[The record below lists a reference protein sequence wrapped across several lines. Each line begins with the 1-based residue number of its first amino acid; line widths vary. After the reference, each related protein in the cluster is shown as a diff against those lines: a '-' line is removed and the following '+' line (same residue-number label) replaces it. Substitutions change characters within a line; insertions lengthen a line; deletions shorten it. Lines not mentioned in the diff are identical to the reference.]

1 MHIKHK
7 IFTMIFFCIL
17 LLILLPCGIAFYSF
31 YLEPFRLTI
40 DTLSLESSLSREVR
54 IVQVSDIQISRH
66 YTTENLEKVVQA
78 VNRQQPDI
86 LLFTGDLYEN
96 YASYRDDEALISLLS
111 QMDAKY
117 GKFAIWGNRDYGGG
131 AVRKY
136 ESILAQSGFTLLT
149 NASVSIPVSDTD
161 TVFLAGLDDALLG
174 QPDIT
179 PILEQLS
186 GDENAYTILMTH
198 EPDTA
203 EQYAQMGFDLIV
215 SGHSH
220 GGQVKIPF
228 FPTITTHLAERYI
241 DGLYSLNEQTQLYVN
256 SGIGTSRIPVRFRV
270 PPEISLFLLKAAA

>member
-31 YLEPFRLTI
+31 YIEPFRLTI

-186 GDENAYTILMTH
+186 GDENTYTILMTH

-256 SGIGTSRIPVRFRV
+256 SGIGTSRIPARFRV
-270 PPEISLFLLKAAA
+270 PPEISLLLLKAAA

>member
-1 MHIKHK
+1 MHKKHK
-7 IFTMIFFCIL
+7 ISYVILFCIL
-17 LLILLPCGIAFYSF
+17 LLILLSCGIAFYSF
-31 YLEPFRLTI
+31 YIEPFRLTI
-40 DTLSLESSLSREVR
+40 DTLSLESSLSQEVR

-66 YTTENLEKVVQA
+66 YTTEDFEKVVQA
-78 VNRQQPDI
+78 VNHQQPDI

-96 YASYRDDEALISLLS
+96 YASYRDDKELISLLS

-174 QPDIT
+174 QPDIA
-179 PILEQLS
+179 PILEQLPKE
-186 GDENAYTILMTH
+186 ENTYTILMTH

-228 FPTITTHLAERYI
+228 FPTMTTHLGKRYI
-241 DGLYSLNEQTQLYVN
+241 DGLYPLNDQTQLYVN

-270 PPEISLFLLKAAA
+270 PPEITLLLLNQAA

>member
-1 MHIKHK
+1 MHKKHK
-7 IFTMIFFCIL
+7 ISSVIFFCVL
-17 LLILLPCGIAFYSF
+17 LLILLPCSIAFYSF

-66 YTTENLEKVVQA
+66 YTTENLEKVVRA

-136 ESILAQSGFTLLT
+136 KSILAQSGFTLLT

-179 PILEQLS
+179 PILQQLS
-186 GDENAYTILMTH
+186 GDENTYTILMTH

-270 PPEISLFLLKAAA
+270 PPEISLLLLNQAA

>member
-7 IFTMIFFCIL
+7 IFTMIFFCVL

-136 ESILAQSGFTLLT
+136 KSILAQSGFTLLT
-149 NASVSIPVSDTD
+149 NASISIPVSDTD

-179 PILEQLS
+179 PILQQLS
-186 GDENAYTILMTH
+186 GDENTYTILMTH

-241 DGLYSLNEQTQLYVN
+241 DGLYFLSEQTQLYVN

-270 PPEISLFLLKAAA
+270 PPEISLLLLNQAA

>member
-1 MHIKHK
+1 MHKKHK
-7 IFTMIFFCIL
+7 ISYVILFCTL
-17 LLILLPCGIAFYSF
+17 LLILLSCGIAFYSF
-31 YLEPFRLTI
+31 YIEPFRLTI
-40 DTLSLESSLSREVR
+40 DTLSLESSLSQEVR

-66 YTTENLEKVVQA
+66 YTTEDFEKVVQA

-96 YASYRDDEALISLLS
+96 YASYRDDKELISLLS

-174 QPDIT
+174 QPDIA
-179 PILEQLS
+179 PILEQLPKE
-186 GDENAYTILMTH
+186 ENTYTILMTH

-228 FPTITTHLAERYI
+228 FPTMTTHLGKRYI
-241 DGLYSLNEQTQLYVN
+241 DGLYPLNDQTQLYVN

-270 PPEISLFLLKAAA
+270 PPEITLLLLNQAA

>member
-31 YLEPFRLTI
+31 YIEPFRLTI

-179 PILEQLS
+179 PILQQLS
-186 GDENAYTILMTH
+186 GDENTYTILMTH

-220 GGQVKIPF
+220 GGQVNIPF

-241 DGLYSLNEQTQLYVN
+241 DGLYSLSEQTQLYVN

-270 PPEISLFLLKAAA
+270 PPEISLLLLNQAA

>member
-1 MHIKHK
+1 MHKKHK
-7 IFTMIFFCIL
+7 ISYVILFCIL
-17 LLILLPCGIAFYSF
+17 LLILLSCGIAFYSF
-31 YLEPFRLTI
+31 YIEPFRLTI
-40 DTLSLESSLSREVR
+40 DTLSLESSLSQEVR

-66 YTTENLEKVVQA
+66 YTTEDFEKVVQA
-78 VNRQQPDI
+78 VNHQQPDI

-96 YASYRDDEALISLLS
+96 YASYRDDKELISLLS

-174 QPDIT
+174 QPDIA
-179 PILEQLS
+179 PILEQLPKE
-186 GDENAYTILMTH
+186 ENTYTILMTH

-228 FPTITTHLAERYI
+228 FPTMTTHLGERYI
-241 DGLYSLNEQTQLYVN
+241 DGLYPLNDQTQLYVN

-270 PPEISLFLLKAAA
+270 PPEITLLLLNQAA

>member
-31 YLEPFRLTI
+31 YIEPFRLTI

-136 ESILAQSGFTLLT
+136 KSILSQSGFTLLT

-179 PILEQLS
+179 PILQQLS
-186 GDENAYTILMTH
+186 GDENTYTILMTH

-270 PPEISLFLLKAAA
+270 PPEISLLLLKAAA

>member
-1 MHIKHK
+1 MHKKHK
-7 IFTMIFFCIL
+7 ISSVIFFCVL
-17 LLILLPCGIAFYSF
+17 LLILLPCSIAFYSF

-66 YTTENLEKVVQA
+66 YTTENLEKVVRA

-179 PILEQLS
+179 PILQQLS
-186 GDENAYTILMTH
+186 GDENTYTILMTH

-241 DGLYSLNEQTQLYVN
+241 DGLYSLSEQTQLYVN

-270 PPEISLFLLKAAA
+270 PPEISLLLLKAAA

>member
-1 MHIKHK
+1 MHKKHK
-7 IFTMIFFCIL
+7 ISYVILFCTL
-17 LLILLPCGIAFYSF
+17 LLILLSCGIAFYSF
-31 YLEPFRLTI
+31 YIEPFRLTI
-40 DTLSLESSLSREVR
+40 DTLSLESSLSQEVR

-66 YTTENLEKVVQA
+66 YTTEDFEKVVQA
-78 VNRQQPDI
+78 VNHQQPDI

-96 YASYRDDEALISLLS
+96 YASYRDDKELISLLS

-174 QPDIT
+174 QPDIA
-179 PILEQLS
+179 PILEQLPKE
-186 GDENAYTILMTH
+186 ENTYTILMTH

-228 FPTITTHLAERYI
+228 FPTMTTHLGKRYI
-241 DGLYSLNEQTQLYVN
+241 DGLYPLNDQTQLYVN

-270 PPEISLFLLKAAA
+270 PPEIALLLLNQAA

>member
-1 MHIKHK
+1 MHIKYK

-186 GDENAYTILMTH
+186 GDENTYTILMTH

-270 PPEISLFLLKAAA
+270 PPEISLLLLKAAA

>member
-1 MHIKHK
+1 M
-7 IFTMIFFCIL
+7 
-17 LLILLPCGIAFYSF
+17 
-31 YLEPFRLTI
+31 
-40 DTLSLESSLSREVR
+40 
-54 IVQVSDIQISRH
+54 
-66 YTTENLEKVVQA
+66 EKVVQA

-136 ESILAQSGFTLLT
+136 KSILSQSGFTLLT

-186 GDENAYTILMTH
+186 GDENTYTILMTH

-270 PPEISLFLLKAAA
+270 PPEISLLLLKAAA

>member
-1 MHIKHK
+1 MHKKHK
-7 IFTMIFFCIL
+7 ISSVIFFCVL
-17 LLILLPCGIAFYSF
+17 LLILLSCGIAFYSF

-66 YTTENLEKVVQA
+66 YTTENLEKVVRA

-136 ESILAQSGFTLLT
+136 ESILSQSGFTLLT

-186 GDENAYTILMTH
+186 GDENTYTILMTH

-270 PPEISLFLLKAAA
+270 PPEISLLLLKAAA

>member
-186 GDENAYTILMTH
+186 GDENTYTILMTH

-270 PPEISLFLLKAAA
+270 PPEISLLLLKAAA

>member
-186 GDENAYTILMTH
+186 GDENTYTILMTH

-203 EQYAQMGFDLIV
+203 EPYAQMGFDLIV

-270 PPEISLFLLKAAA
+270 PPEISLLLLKAAA